1 MSYTS
6 LTSDSTPL
14 TPKQLL
20 LKRKAAL
27 WKERSGWEPRWRG
40 VSDYLLPFAGR
51 FMVTDR
57 NKGGKTFNNI
67 LDSSATR
74 ALRIL
79 AAGMM
84 SGMTSPARPWFR
96 LATPDADLME
106 NESVML
112 WLADVAQLMRDVFHR
127 GNTYRA
133 LHTLYEELGAFNTAV
148 NVIEPDFENVI
159 WNQPLTVGEYA
170 LATDHRGKVTTLM
183 RNYELTVEQLVM
195 EFVANARP
203 DGSPDW
209 SRVSPKIKNMWDSHN
224 YDQGIEVLH
233 LVEPRALRDRELK
246 GYARELPRNM
256 AFKSCYAEAAGE
268 SDKLL
273 REGGFKDFP
282 ALCPRWHTRGGDV
295 YGVGPG
301 MEALGDIKQLM
312 QEQLRKAQGID
323 YMARPPIILPGELK
337 GREVDSLPGGVN
349 YFNLSGPGSK
359 AQNLFDVRIDL
370 NHLLEDIR
378 DVRDRINEHFFA
390 DLFLM
395 ISQDNRATPA
405 TATEI
410 AERHEEKL
418 LMLGPVLE
426 RLHDEMLSPLIDIT
440 FARLL
445 EAGALPPAP
454 PELNGVELKV
464 EFVSV
469 LAQAQR
475 AVGLGAIDR
484 LLGTVGLLA
493 SSSQDPGVWDKI
505 DRDEVVERYADML
518 AVDPQLIVAD
528 DKVALVRDSRAQQQQ
543 AAKMAEMAP
552 GLAQAAKSGA
562 EAGAIMREQ
571 GASANTAGG
580 PPGSIEQFTGYR
592 P

>member
-1 MSYTS
+1 MANYS
-6 LTSDSTPL
+6 STDQAPL
-14 TPKQLL
+14 TVKQRI
-20 LKRKAAL
+20 LKRKMAL
-27 WKERSGWEPRWRG
+27 WKERSGWESRWRG

-57 NKGGKTFNNI
+57 NKGTKSFNNI

-106 NESVML
+106 HESVMY

-133 LHTLYEELGAFNTAV
+133 LHSMYEELGAFNTAV
-148 NVIEPDFENVI
+148 DIIEPDFENVI
-159 WNQPLTVGEYA
+159 WHQPLTIGEFA
-170 LATDHRGKVTTLM
+170 LATDHRGKVATLL
-183 RNYELTVEQLVM
+183 RNYEMTVEQIVM

-209 SRVSPKIKNMWDSHN
+209 SAVSPTIKNMWDSHN
-224 YDQGIEVLH
+224 YDHGIEVLH
-233 LVEPRALRDRELK
+233 LIEPRAMRERELR
-246 GYARELPRNM
+246 GYARHLPRNM
-256 AFKSCYAEAAGE
+256 AFKSCYVEAAGDT
-268 SDKLL
+268 DKVL
-273 REGGFKDFP
+273 RESGFKEFP

-323 YMARPPIILPGELK
+323 YMARPPVILPGELK

-349 YFNLSGPGSK
+349 YFNLTGNAAK

-370 NHLLEDIR
+370 SHLLADIK
-378 DVRDRINEHFFA
+378 DVRERINEHFFA

-426 RLHDEMLSPLIDIT
+426 RLHDEMLSPLIEVT
-440 FARLL
+440 FAKLL
-445 EAGALPPAP
+445 EAGALPPPP
-454 PELNGVELKV
+454 PELHNMELKV

-493 SSSQDPGVWDKI
+493 TSSQDPSVWDKI
-505 DRDEVVERYADML
+505 DKDEIVERYADML
-518 AVDPQLIVAD
+518 AVDPQLIIAD
-528 DKVALVRDSRAQQQQ
+528 DKVALVRQQRSEQQGAQRMIE
-543 AAKMAEMAP
+543 AAP

-562 EAGAIMREQ
+562 EAAVTMREA
-571 GASANTAGG
+571 GNSPTTAGA
-580 PPGSIEQFTGYR
+580 PPGTINQFTGYR